1 MRLAWLAEAVQDLI
15 GIRQYIAR
23 DNPRAAKDAAQRILA
38 TIDYLLDHPG
48 IGRAGKLHGT
58 RELVI
63 PSLPFIVPYRVRG
76 EVIEILGVLHTSR
89 QRPQEEGEVHDRG

>member
-1 MRLAWLAEAVQDLI
+1 MRVEWLAEAGQDLI

-23 DNPRAAKDAAQRILA
+23 DHPIAAKDVAEQILA

-63 PSLPFIVPYRVRG
+63 PSLPYIVLYRVRG

-89 QRPQEEGEVHDRG
+89 QQPQEKGAANK

>member
-1 MRLAWLAEAVQDLI
+1 MRVEWLAQAGQDLI

-23 DNPRAAKDAAQRILA
+23 DNPKAAKDAAQRILA
-38 TIDYLLDHPG
+38 VIDYLLDHPG

-63 PSLPFIVPYRVRG
+63 PSLPYIVPYRVRG
-76 EVIEILGVLHTSR
+76 EVLEILGVLHTSR
-89 QRPQEEGEVHDRG
+89 QRPPEEGYTI